1 MRCGHGGSLH
11 RVATGGTPRLV
22 GTTVELPAQ
31 HKDGTEFLIELS
43 LSMWSENGRSAF
55 GSIVRDI
62 RDRRANEER
71 LFRLAHLD
79 PLTELPN
86 RTVLRN
92 RIKEVL
98 AQSQPMTLLMLD
110 LDGFKGVND
119 ALGHAAGDAVL
130 KRTAE
135 RLLSCVRAVDT
146 VSRLGGDE
154 FA

>member
-1 MRCGHGGSLH
+1 M
-11 RVATGGTPRLV
+11 